1 MDHGQCLTED
11 TLTDYLEGG
20 LDPAIRAAS
29 EVHLLGC
36 DVCRSQLGYYMRL
49 LNEEITA
56 EEASTIETFTAE
68 WEKKSKERIARRH
81 GVWRRWFLSG
91 AAVAAALI
99 MSVVSVRLAM
109 DRFYRPDS
117 PSDVV
122 QLLLSQQ
129 RPFELQMSSE
139 PHLPILRTRGTDE
152 PGVSYGLLAGE
163 LTRLSADSH
172 QMGRFYL
179 VQKDFK
185 RAIDYLELAEKEVG
199 ASAEIHNDLGVAY
212 LEGSGEAGLVK
223 AGQEFRH
230 ALQVNPSFA
239 PAVFNLAI
247 LYERMGVVS
256 DAEAQWKRYLQVD
269 SNSAWNI
276 EARTRLQNL
285 SR

>member
-20 LDPAIRAAS
+20 LDLAIKAAS

-36 DVCRSQLGYYMRL
+36 DPCRSKLGFYMRL
-49 LNEEITA
+49 LNEETTA
-56 EEASTIETFTAE
+56 DETAMIEAFTAE
-68 WEKKSKERIARRH
+68 SEKQGKPRIAHRPR
-81 GVWRRWFLSG
+81 GWKRWLMSG
-91 AAVAAALI
+91 AVAASLI
-99 MSVVSVRLAM
+99 TGVVSVRLVM
-109 DRFYRPDS
+109 DRLSDPDS

-122 QLLLSQQ
+122 QLLLKQH
-129 RPFELQMSSE
+129 RPFELQLSNE
-139 PHLPILRTRGTDE
+139 PHLPILRTRGTED

-172 QMGRFYL
+172 EMGRFYL

-212 LEGSGEAGLVK
+212 LEGSGETGLQR

-239 PAVFNLAI
+239 PAVFNLAM
-247 LYERMGVVS
+247 LYERMGASS
-256 DAEAQWKRYLQVD
+256 DAEAQWKRYLQLD
-269 SNSAWNI
+269 SNSAWSV

>member
-20 LDPAIRAAS
+20 LDPAIKAAS

-36 DVCRSQLGYYMRL
+36 DPCRSKLGFYMRL

-56 EEASTIETFTAE
+56 DETAMIESFTAE
-68 WEKKSKERIARRH
+68 WEKQSKQRIGHRA
-81 GVWRRWFLSG
+81 GGWKRWFLSG
-91 AAVAAALI
+91 AVAASLI
-99 MSVVSVRLAM
+99 MVVVSARLVV
-109 DRFYRPDS
+109 DRLSEPDS
-117 PSDVV
+117 ASDVV
-122 QLLLSQQ
+122 QLLLGQQ
-129 RPFELQMSSE
+129 RPFELQMSNE
-139 PHLPILRTRGTDE
+139 PHLPILRTRGTDD

-163 LTRLSADSH
+163 LSRLSADSH
-172 QMGRFYL
+172 EMGRFYL

-199 ASAEIHNDLGVAY
+199 ANAEIHNDLGVAY
-212 LEGSGEAGLVK
+212 LEGSGEAGLQK

-230 ALQVNPSFA
+230 ALQANPSFA
-239 PAVFNLAI
+239 PAVFNLAM
-247 LYERMGVVS
+247 LYERMGAVS
-256 DAEAQWKRYLQVD
+256 DAEAQWKRYLRLD
-269 SNSAWNI
+269 SNSAWSV

>member
-1 MDHGQCLTED
+1 MDHGQCLAEE

-29 EVHLLGC
+29 EVHLVACDNCRLKLGF
-36 DVCRSQLGYYMRL
+36 YMRL
-49 LNEEITA
+49 LDEEISPDETN
-56 EEASTIETFTAE
+56 TIQLVTAE
-68 WEKKSKERIARRH
+68 WEKKRKDRMPRRT
-81 GVWRRWFLSG
+81 GTWRSWLLPG
-91 AAVAAALI
+91 AAVAATLI
-99 MSVVSVRLAM
+99 LGLVSVWSVAGRV
-109 DRFYRPDS
+109 RNPDS
-117 PSDVV
+117 ASDVV
-122 QLLLSQQ
+122 QLLLAQQ
-129 RPFELQMSSE
+129 RPFEVQLSNQ
-139 PHLPILRTRGTDE
+139 PHLPILRTRGTED

-212 LEGSGEAGLVK
+212 LEGGGESRLQRA
-223 AGQEFRH
+223 AQEFRH
-230 ALQVNPSFA
+230 ALQKDPSFA
-239 PAVFNLAI
+239 PAVFNQAVF
-247 LYERMGVVS
+247 YERTGAT
-256 DAEAQWKRYLQVD
+256 AEAESQWQRYLQLD
-269 SNSAWNI
+269 SNSAWSV

>member
-20 LDPAIRAAS
+20 LDPATKAAS

-36 DVCRSQLGYYMRL
+36 DACRLKLGFYMRL
-49 LNEEITA
+49 LNEDITT
-56 EEASTIETFTAE
+56 EEAATVETFAAD
-68 WEKKSKERIARRH
+68 WEKKSKERIARHR
-81 GVWRRWFLSG
+81 GAWRRWLLSG
-91 AAVAAALI
+91 AAIAAALI
-99 MSVVSVRLAM
+99 MGMVSIRLVV
-109 DRFYRPDS
+109 DRMSDPDS

-122 QLLLSQQ
+122 RLLLSQQ
-129 RPFELQMSSE
+129 RPFELQMSNE
-139 PHLPILRTRGTDE
+139 PHLPILRTRGTND

-163 LTRLSADSH
+163 LTRLSADGH

-199 ASAEIHNDLGVAY
+199 AGGEIHNDLGVAY
-212 LEGSGEAGLVK
+212 LEGGGEAGLTQ

-230 ALQVNPSFA
+230 ALQRNPSFA

-247 LYERMGVVS
+247 LYERMGAIS
-256 DAEAQWKRYLQVD
+256 EAEAQWKRYVQLD
-269 SNSAWNI
+269 STSAWSV
-276 EARTRLQNL
+276 EARTRLQSL
-285 SR
+285 SH

>member
-11 TLTDYLEGG
+11 TFTDYLEGG

-36 DVCRSQLGYYMRL
+36 DVCRSQMGYYMRL
-49 LNEEITA
+49 LNEEITV

-68 WEKKSKERIARRH
+68 WEKKSRERIARYG

-99 MSVVSVRLAM
+99 MSVVSVRMVM
-109 DRFYRPDS
+109 DRFSHPDS

-129 RPFELQMSSE
+129 RPFELQMSNE
-139 PHLPILRTRGTDE
+139 PHLPILRTRGADD

-185 RAIDYLELAEKEVG
+185 RAIDYLELAEKEAG

-223 AGQEFRH
+223 AGQEFKH

-256 DAEAQWKRYLQVD
+256 DAEGQWKRYLHVD
-269 SNSAWNI
+269 SNSAWSI

>member
-20 LDPAIRAAS
+20 LDPAIKAAS

-36 DVCRSQLGYYMRL
+36 DPCRSKLGFYMRL
-49 LNEEITA
+49 LSEEITA
-56 EEASTIETFTAE
+56 DETAMIESFTAE
-68 WEKKSKERIARRH
+68 WEKQGKQRIVRR
-81 GVWRRWFLSG
+81 GGSWKKWFMSG
-91 AAVAAALI
+91 AVAASLMMAVI
-99 MSVVSVRLAM
+99 SGRLVM
-109 DRFYRPDS
+109 DRLSDPDS
-117 PSDVV
+117 ASDVV
-122 QLLLSQQ
+122 QLLLKQQ
-129 RPFELQMSSE
+129 RPFELQMSNE
-139 PHLPILRTRGTDE
+139 PHLPILRTRGTDD

-163 LTRLSADSH
+163 LSRLSADSH

-199 ASAEIHNDLGVAY
+199 ANAEIHNDLGVAY
-212 LEGSGEAGLVK
+212 LEGSGEAGLQK

-230 ALQVNPSFA
+230 ALQANPSFA
-239 PAVFNLAI
+239 PAAFNLAM
-247 LYERMGVVS
+247 LYERMGAAS

-269 SNSAWNI
+269 SNSAWSV

-285 SR
+285 SH